1 MKKIILMLVILF
13 FAVNVNAQ
21 LSEKELLEKNVAAA
35 SKVEDTTN
43 VGWKRTGNIVF
54 LFNQSAFNNDWL
66 GGGTANIA
74 GNLGLN
80 YDFNYKAE
88 KIVWDNK
95 IIGSYGLTKL
105 KGQDETK
112 SDDRLEFTSL
122 LGKKAG
128 EGYWYYSFFLNFK
141 TQMDSGFKKV
151 AFTNDNGT
159 PLILGDDFS
168 DSMNVKTSHFFSP
181 AYLQAGPG
189 MLWKKSDNLKVNI
202 APATSRLIYVHD
214 HFTEFGSAFGVEQ
227 GKSSRF
233 EFGAAINGYYKLN
246 LMENIS
252 MENILNLY
260 SNYLDKP
267 QNVDIDYQMNLVM
280 KINKYISTNVAFQAL
295 YDDNA
300 RGAFQIREVFGLGV
314 NYGF

>member
-1 MKKIILMLVILF
+1 MKKIILVFTILLLGI
-13 FAVNVNAQ
+13 NTNAQ
-21 LSEKELLEKNVAAA
+21 VNEKELLEKNAAA
-35 SKVEDTTN
+35 AKKADDTTN
-43 VGWKRTGNIVF
+43 VGWKRGGNIVF

-66 GGGTANIA
+66 GGGTANMA
-74 GNLGLN
+74 GNLGVN
-80 YDFNYKAE
+80 YDFNYKAG

-105 KGQDETK
+105 KGQEMTK

-122 LGKKAG
+122 FGRKAG
-128 EGYWYYSFFLNFK
+128 QGNWYYSWYLNFK
-141 TQMDSGFKKV
+141 TQMDSGFDPTTGIK
-151 AFTNDNGT
+151 
-159 PLILGDDFS
+159 I
-168 DSMNVKTSHFFSP
+168 SHFFSP
-181 AYLQAGPG
+181 AYFQSGPG

-202 APATSRLIYVHD
+202 APATSKLIFVHN
-214 HFTEFGSAFGVEQ
+214 HFTQLGSAFGVEQ
-227 GKSSRF
+227 GKSNRF
-233 EFGAAINGYYKLN
+233 EFGAALNGYYKLN

-314 NYGF
+314 NYSF